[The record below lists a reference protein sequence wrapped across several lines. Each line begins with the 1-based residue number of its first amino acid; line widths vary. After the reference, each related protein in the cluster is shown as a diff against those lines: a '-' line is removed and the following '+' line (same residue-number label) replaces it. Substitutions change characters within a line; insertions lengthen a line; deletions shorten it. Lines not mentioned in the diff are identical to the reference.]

1 MPNSSDQLDIQKM
14 RLQLDYLLL
23 EVSRLRS
30 IIRYLSARR
39 INDFPLQLKT
49 KASFDY
55 QWANTRDGNWVET
68 RPELKER
75 EPGLVLSYTRLPRE
89 WFAGKRVLDA
99 GCGSGRFSWALA
111 SLGANVVAVDQSTS
125 GVLHTERA
133 CREFGDR
140 VRVFQH
146 DLSKPL
152 PLEADFDLVWSFG
165 VLHHTGDTYGAFSN
179 IAQLVRPGSYLFM
192 MIYAEPTD
200 DPGAFEYYANVERLR
215 REVAAMN
222 FDERY
227 AFFEKTKGAEAGGW
241 FDAVSPDINDT
252 YPLHELKVWLSNA
265 GFVDAERTMDHPN
278 HHLIARKQPR

>member
-1 MPNSSDQLDIQKM
+1 M

-30 IIRYLSARR
+30 LIRYLSARR

-49 KASFDY
+49 KASFEY
-55 QWANTRDGNWVET
+55 QWANTRDGNWFET

-125 GVLHTERA
+125 GVLHTECA

-152 PLEADFDLVWSFG
+152 PLEPDFDLVWSFG

-200 DPGAFEYYANVERLR
+200 DPGTFEYYANVEKLR

-265 GFVDAERTMDHPN
+265 GFVDVERTMDHPN